1 MLVNVQVLRLFSF
14 LLLQIT
20 DFLISCS
27 FSYPEPFLRA
37 VRRGALAKSITGY
50 HKNMV
55 RKQCPVLELANQMP
69 VRNMDLARAPRRT
82 ARKKG
87 SGYENDFV
95 LYYPRSQGLMA
106 DKPCGPGTED
116 GVLQI
121 PAFLIPGFTDF
132 RFSHSMFFILQIFS
146 SRVLQIPDF
155 LIPGFTDSGF
165 LIPGFTASGFSH
177 SGF

>member
-1 MLVNVQVLRLFSF
+1 MAYEATKVFAIRKTKMQFTNKNTHSLRKDI
-14 LLLQIT
+14 LQKHAVP
-20 DFLISCS
+20 S

-87 SGYENDFV
+87 SGYENGSTV
-95 LYYPRSQGLMA
+95 GSS
-106 DKPCGPGTED
+106 
-116 GVLQI
+116 
-121 PAFLIPGFTDF
+121 FLLGAGNEGRRPEEIFKF
-132 RFSHSMFFILQIFS
+132 RFSEMLFPVSSSKVYCRGVQIRS
-146 SRVLQIPDF
+146 ESDRIRSDF
-155 LIPGFTDSGF
+155 
-165 LIPGFTASGFSH
+165 
-177 SGF
+177 

>member
-1 MLVNVQVLRLFSF
+1 MSPSPPKHRDKSMRPSTSGWSKLTSRKYVCCQMLQVSLSCS
-14 LLLQIT
+14 LLLYPSAVRHVTYNIVG
-20 DFLISCS
+20 LHKERLGASLARAPRP

-87 SGYENDFV
+87 SGYENA
-95 LYYPRSQGLMA
+95 PRRARLTARKKGSGYEN
-106 DKPCGPGTED
+106 D
-116 GVLQI
+116 LQ
-121 PAFLIPGFTDF
+121 
-132 RFSHSMFFILQIFS
+132 
-146 SRVLQIPDF
+146 
-155 LIPGFTDSGF
+155 
-165 LIPGFTASGFSH
+165 
-177 SGF
+177 